1 MKAKNKTH
9 KEEKNSSPD
18 WNGITHKAISMQQP
32 SSWHVNLHAA
42 VSMNAVCIFFEPPAT
57 FLYCFRS
64 MGIKT
69 KRKKN
74 IFFFKQKRATEM
86 KHAVYAL
93 YCIDPEKL
101 NEEKWTENQ
110 ARYTTIYIHKHIYW
124 ERESRLNILLLLWI
138 KRKEMN
144 EIFERKSSDYDN
156 TERNN
161 NSATTTTTIMPTI
174 AMKI

>member
-1 MKAKNKTH
+1 MKAKKKTH
-9 KEEKNSSPD
+9 RKEKNSSPD

-42 VSMNAVCIFFEPPAT
+42 VSLNAVCIFVEPPAT

-64 MGIKT
+64 MVYKT
-69 KRKKN
+69 KRKKK
-74 IFFFKQKRATEM
+74 IFFFFQTKESNRDETCSLLCISSIQKNWMR
-86 KHAVYAL
+86 K
-93 YCIDPEKL
+93 
-101 NEEKWTENQ
+101 NELKIRPDITH
-110 ARYTTIYIHKHIYW
+110 IHW

-144 EIFERKSSDYDN
+144 EIFEKSTTMTTQS
-156 TERNN
+156 RNN
-161 NSATTTTTIMPTI
+161 NSATTTIMPTI